1 MNERQQLDPTARVL
15 EAFRALGSEWVE
27 PVAQA
32 SSADPHAWMA
42 RWQEFTDRI
51 RTIED
56 VALRE
61 LTALAEAARRARD
74 DADRLAAENRAIVAR
89 CLDAEAHNND
99 LASLYTAGY
108 QLQTA
113 LDPDAAIEII
123 VEIAVNLIGAADF
136 AVCLFEE
143 GSQEFVTV
151 HRQGDTVPT
160 AARRPRRHLWPQEDA
175 AIEMRRTFFATEDQ
189 LGPLSC
195 TPLYFAERLVG
206 VLSIY
211 RLLSHKEGYTSLDW
225 QIMDLLAAQA
235 AIAITSARARLAMD
249 RKLKTVQGFIDL
261 IKP

>member
-1 MNERQQLDPTARVL
+1 MNDRQGADPTARVR
-15 EAFRALGSEWVE
+15 EAFRALGTEWVE
-27 PVAQA
+27 PVGHAV
-32 SSADPHAWMA
+32 SADPSAWMA
-42 RWQEFTDRI
+42 RWHELADRI
-51 RTIED
+51 RAIED
-56 VALRE
+56 VALSE
-61 LTALAEAARRARD
+61 LRALANAARQAKD
-74 DADRLAAENRAIVAR
+74 DADRLAAENRAIAAR

-113 LDPDAAIEII
+113 LDPDAAVEII

-136 AVCLFEE
+136 AVCLVEE
-143 GSQEFVTV
+143 STQEFVTV
-151 HRQGDTVPT
+151 HRHGDTVPI
-160 AARRPRRHLWPQEDA
+160 APRRPRRHLLPQEDA
-175 AIEMRRTFFATEDQ
+175 AIEMRRTFFSTEDT

-195 TPLYFAERLVG
+195 TPLYFDEQLVG

>member
-1 MNERQQLDPTARVL
+1 MNDRHKVDPTANVR
-15 EAFRALGSEWVE
+15 EAFRTLGTAWVE
-27 PVAQA
+27 PDARGA
-32 SSADPHAWMA
+32 PEDPRAWMA
-42 RWQEFTDRI
+42 RWQELTDRI
-51 RTIED
+51 RSIEAL
-56 VALRE
+56 ALRE
-61 LTALAEAARRARD
+61 LSALAKAARQATD
-74 DADRLAAENRAIVAR
+74 DVDRLAAENRELASR
-89 CLDAEAHNND
+89 CLEAEAHNND

-136 AVCLFEE
+136 AVCLVEE
-143 GSQEFVTV
+143 GSREFVTTR
-151 HRQGDTVPT
+151 RQGDTVPT
-160 AARRPRRHLWPQEDA
+160 ALRRPRRHLWPQEDA
-175 AIEMRRTFFATEDQ
+175 AIEMRRTFFATEDP

-195 TPLYFAERLVG
+195 TPLFFEEQLVG

-211 RLLSHKEGYTSLDW
+211 RLLSHKEGFTSLDW

-235 AIAITSARARLAMD
+235 AIAIVSARARLAMD